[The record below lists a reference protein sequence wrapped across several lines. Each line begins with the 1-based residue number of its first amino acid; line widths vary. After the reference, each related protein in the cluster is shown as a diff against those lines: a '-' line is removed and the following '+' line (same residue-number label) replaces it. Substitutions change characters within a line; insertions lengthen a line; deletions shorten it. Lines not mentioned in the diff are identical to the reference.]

1 MVTKASTSSSASS
14 DASVSAASASPTT
27 STSPTVVAP
36 APPTSTDCLKTGP
49 SSPSS
54 VDTSPDTD
62 KTPVSQRYPRVP
74 PAVLQSVKA
83 SLTFRKSCL
92 KRSKSTVLPPSTTVT
107 CEETKIKIPLT
118 EHNAAAENK
127 RPVQKNRRRC
137 WECKKKVGL
146 TAVTCR
152 CDYTFCDKHR
162 YAEEHSCAFN
172 FKTAGKR
179 KLEAEN
185 PLVVARKVAR
195 IN

>member
-74 PAVLQSVKA
+74 PAVLQSV
-83 SLTFRKSCL
+83 
-92 KRSKSTVLPPSTTVT
+92 
-107 CEETKIKIPLT
+107 PLT
-118 EHNAAAENK
+118 EQNTLAENK
-127 RPVQKNRRRC
+127 QPVQKNRRRC

-185 PLVVARKVAR
+185 PLVVPRKVAR

>member
-62 KTPVSQRYPRVP
+62 KTPVSQRYPR
-74 PAVLQSVKA
+74 Q
-83 SLTFRKSCL
+83 
-92 KRSKSTVLPPSTTVT
+92 
-107 CEETKIKIPLT
+107 
-118 EHNAAAENK
+118 
-127 RPVQKNRRRC
+127 PVQKNRRRC

-185 PLVVARKVAR
+185 PLVVPRKVAR

>member
-1 MVTKASTSSSASS
+1 MVTKATTSSSASS
-14 DASVSAASASPTT
+14 DAPVSAASASPTT

-36 APPTSTDCLKTGP
+36 APPTTTDCLKAPGP

-62 KTPVSQRYPRVP
+62 KTQRYPRVP

-92 KRSKSTVLPPSTTVT
+92 KRSKSTVLPPTAVSSD
-107 CEETKIKIPLT
+107 ETKVKAPLT
-118 EHNAAAENK
+118 DHNAPTENK

-152 CDYTFCDKHR
+152 CDYTFCDTHR

-185 PLVVARKVAR
+185 PLVIPRKVAR